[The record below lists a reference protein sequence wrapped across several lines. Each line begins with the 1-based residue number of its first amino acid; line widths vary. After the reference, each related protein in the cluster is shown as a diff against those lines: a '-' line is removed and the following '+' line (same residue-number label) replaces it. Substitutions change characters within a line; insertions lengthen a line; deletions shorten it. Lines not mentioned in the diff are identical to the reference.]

1 MKLNGRVAIV
11 TGAGSGIGRATAILF
26 AKEGARVVV
35 ADVDETGG
43 TETVRKI
50 KSEGGDAI
58 FVRTDVSQV
67 DDVKKMIDNTIH
79 NYGRIDILFNNA
91 GINIVGTILETTLE
105 EYDKIMNINL
115 RGVFLCSKYAVPEM
129 IKGGGGVI
137 INTSSIGGIV
147 GFKRNAVYNASKGG
161 VLLLTKAMALDHA
174 KDKIRVNAICPG
186 LINTP
191 LAERWLEKQENPEE
205 AKKVLIGRI
214 GEPEDVAQAALY
226 LASEE
231 SSFVTGSA
239 LVVDGGA
246 TAE

>member
-1 MKLNGRVAIV
+1 VRLKGKVAIV

-26 AKEGARVVV
+26 AREGAKVVV
-35 ADVDETGG
+35 SDVDEDGG
-43 TETVRKI
+43 RGTVQKI

-67 DDVKKMIDNTIH
+67 EDVKRMTDSTIH
-79 NYGRIDILFNNA
+79 SYGRIDILFNNA
-91 GINIVGTILETTLE
+91 GINITGTILDTTLE
-105 EYDKIMNINL
+105 EYDKIMNVNL
-115 RGVFLCSKYAVPEM
+115 KGVFLCSKYTVPEM
-129 IKGGGGVI
+129 IKAGGGVI
-137 INTSSIGGIV
+137 INTSSVGGIV

-161 VLLLTKAMALDHA
+161 VLLMTRAMAIDHA
-174 KDKIRVNAICPG
+174 KHKIRVNAICPG

-191 LAERWLEKQENPEE
+191 LAERWLKKQENPEE

-214 GEPEDVAQAALY
+214 GEPEDIAHAALY
-226 LASEE
+226 LASDE

>member
-1 MKLNGRVAIV
+1 MRLEGKVAIV

-26 AKEGARVVV
+26 AREGTKVVV
-35 ADVDETGG
+35 ADVDEEGG
-43 TETVRKI
+43 RGTIRKI
-50 KSEGGDAI
+50 VNEGGDAI

-67 DDVKKMIDNTIH
+67 DDVKKMIDNTISR
-79 NYGRIDILFNNA
+79 YGRIDILFNNA
-91 GINIVGTILETTLE
+91 GINITGTILETTLE
-105 EYDKIMNINL
+105 EYDKIMNVNL
-115 RGVFLCSKYAVPEM
+115 KGIFLCSKYAVPEM

-161 VLLLTKAMALDHA
+161 VLLLTRAMALDHA
-174 KDKIRVNAICPG
+174 KHKIRVNAICPG

-191 LAERWLEKQENPEE
+191 LAERWLKKQENPEE
-205 AKKVLIGRI
+205 ARKVLIGRI
-214 GEPEDVAQAALY
+214 GEPEDVAHAALY

>member
-1 MKLNGRVAIV
+1 MRLEGKVAIV

-26 AKEGARVVV
+26 AREGTKVVV
-35 ADVDETGG
+35 ADVDEEGG
-43 TETVRKI
+43 RGTIQKI
-50 KSEGGDAI
+50 VNEGGDAI

-67 DDVKKMIDNTIH
+67 DDVKKMIDNTISR
-79 NYGRIDILFNNA
+79 YGRIDILFNNA
-91 GINIVGTILETTLE
+91 GINITGTILETTLE
-105 EYDKIMNINL
+105 EYDKIMNVNL
-115 RGVFLCSKYAVPEM
+115 KGIFLCSKYAVPEM

-161 VLLLTKAMALDHA
+161 VLLLTRAMALDHA
-174 KDKIRVNAICPG
+174 KHKIRVNAICPG

-191 LAERWLEKQENPEE
+191 LAERWLKKQENPEE

-214 GEPEDVAQAALY
+214 GEPEDVAHAALY

>member
-1 MKLNGRVAIV
+1 MKLKGKVAIV

-26 AKEGARVVV
+26 AKEGAKVVV
-35 ADVDETGG
+35 ADVDDSGG
-43 TETVRKI
+43 KGAVQEI
-50 KSEGGDAI
+50 KGNGGDAMFI
-58 FVRTDVSQV
+58 RTDVSKV
-67 DDVKKMIDNTIH
+67 DDVKKMIDNTIAH
-79 NYGRIDILFNNA
+79 HGRIDILFNNA

-105 EYDKIMNINL
+105 EYDKMMNVNL
-115 RGVFLCSKYAVPEM
+115 KGVFLCSKYAVPEM

-137 INTSSIGGIV
+137 INTSSVGGIV
-147 GFKRNAVYNASKGG
+147 GFKRNAVYNATKGG
-161 VLLLTKAMALDHA
+161 ILLMTKAMALDHA

-214 GEPEDVAQAALY
+214 GEPEDVASAALY

-231 SSFVTGSA
+231 SSFVTGTA

-246 TAE
+246 LAA

>member
-1 MKLNGRVAIV
+1 MKLKRKVAIV

-35 ADVDETGG
+35 ADVDEDGG
-43 TETVRKI
+43 RGAVQKI
-50 KSEGGDAI
+50 VSEGGDAI

-67 DDVKKMIDNTIH
+67 DDVKKMVDNTIRH
-79 NYGRIDILFNNA
+79 YGRIDILFNNA

-105 EYDKIMNINL
+105 EYDKIMNVNL
-115 RGVFLCSKYAVPEM
+115 KGVFLCSKYAVPEM
-129 IKGGGGVI
+129 MKGGGGVI
-137 INTSSIGGIV
+137 INTSSVGGIV

-161 VLLLTKAMALDHA
+161 VLLLTRAMALDHA
-174 KDKIRVNAICPG
+174 KHKIRVNAICPG

-191 LAERWLEKQENPEE
+191 LAERWLKKQENPEE
-205 AKKVLIGRI
+205 ARKVLIGRI
-214 GEPEDVAQAALY
+214 GEPEDVASAALY

>member
-1 MKLNGRVAIV
+1 MRLEGKVAIV

-26 AKEGARVVV
+26 AREGTKVVV
-35 ADVDETGG
+35 ADVDEEGG
-43 TETVRKI
+43 RGTIRKI
-50 KSEGGDAI
+50 VNEGGDAI

-67 DDVKKMIDNTIH
+67 DDVKKMIDNTISR
-79 NYGRIDILFNNA
+79 YGRIDILFNNA
-91 GINIVGTILETTLE
+91 GINITGTILETTLE
-105 EYDKIMNINL
+105 EYDKIMNVNL
-115 RGVFLCSKYAVPEM
+115 KGVFLCSKYAVPEM

-161 VLLLTKAMALDHA
+161 VLLLTRAMALDHA
-174 KDKIRVNAICPG
+174 KHKIRVNAICPG

-191 LAERWLEKQENPEE
+191 LAERWLKKQENPEE
-205 AKKVLIGRI
+205 ARKVLIGRI
-214 GEPEDVAQAALY
+214 GEPEDVAHAALY

>member
-1 MKLNGRVAIV
+1 MRLEGKVAIV

-26 AKEGARVVV
+26 AREGTKVVV
-35 ADVDETGG
+35 ADVDEEGG
-43 TETVRKI
+43 RGTIRKI
-50 KSEGGDAI
+50 VNEGGDAI

-67 DDVKKMIDNTIH
+67 DDVKKMIDNTISR
-79 NYGRIDILFNNA
+79 YGRIDILFNNA
-91 GINIVGTILETTLE
+91 GINITGTILETTLE
-105 EYDKIMNINL
+105 EYDKIMNVNL
-115 RGVFLCSKYAVPEM
+115 KGIFLCSKYAVPEM

-161 VLLLTKAMALDHA
+161 VLLLTRAMALDHA
-174 KDKIRVNAICPG
+174 KHKIRVNAICPG

-191 LAERWLEKQENPEE
+191 LAERWLKKQENPEE
-205 AKKVLIGRI
+205 ARKILIGRI
-214 GEPEDVAQAALY
+214 GEPEDVAHAALY

>member
-1 MKLNGRVAIV
+1 MKLKGKVAIV

-35 ADVDETGG
+35 ADVDETGA
-43 TETVRKI
+43 TDTFRKI

-58 FVRTDVSQV
+58 FVRTDVSKV
-67 DDVKKMIDNTIH
+67 EDVKKMIDGTIRQ
-79 NYGRIDILFNNA
+79 YGRIDVLFNNA

-129 IKGGGGVI
+129 MKRGGGVI
-137 INTSSIGGIV
+137 INISSIGGIV

-191 LAERWLEKQENPEE
+191 LAERWLKKQENPEE

-214 GEPEDVAQAALY
+214 GEPEDVASAALY

>member
-1 MKLNGRVAIV
+1 MRLEGKVAIV
-11 TGAGSGIGRATAILF
+11 TGAGSGIGRATAVLF
-26 AKEGARVVV
+26 AKEGAKVVA
-35 ADVDETGG
+35 ADVDEEGG
-43 TETVRKI
+43 RGTVQKI
-50 KSEGGDAI
+50 VGEGGDAI

-67 DDVKKMIDNTIH
+67 DDVKKMIDNTIRR
-79 NYGRIDILFNNA
+79 YGRIDILFNNA
-91 GINIVGTILETTLE
+91 GINITGTILETTLE
-105 EYDKIMNINL
+105 EYDKIMNVNL
-115 RGVFLCSKYAVPEM
+115 KGVFLCSKYAVPEM
-129 IKGGGGVI
+129 MKGGGGVI

-161 VLLLTKAMALDHA
+161 ILLLTKAMALDHA
-174 KDKIRVNAICPG
+174 KHKIRVNAICPG

-205 AKKVLIGRI
+205 AKKILIGRI
-214 GEPEDVAQAALY
+214 GEPEDVAHAALY
-226 LASEE
+226 LASKE